1 MVEALGTGSVFGEV
15 GQPVSFVDG
24 AIGLGLSITED
35 ANRLPAQAVPRIK
48 VIGIPHF
55 NPIPTTAEP
64 LSGSRLGPSL
74 LGLMPQLG
82 QVGLQPGQHRQ
93 SQVCGSMQEGSGGI
107 EAIGYDVIGKAG
119 SQQLDGPL
127 QQPLA
132 SRILAVAWAVGLD
145 IEGQRQSGAHH
156 TDQAEVVIM
165 ANDLMVWVQHRV
177 TELASGLRRPS
188 RSGAVQRQADAPGPI
203 KGFVAFGS
211 SQHLSQ
217 RLARRQRVQ
226 AFGEVSQG
234 VVSETAPHSQRRTR
248 CRTHQRL
255 HGRVGNLSTRHA
267 NCDHNSTPA
276 GSWGRVRPSPG
287 ARK

>member
-1 MVEALGTGSVFGEV
+1 MMRQVLHTITGLTVIESLVFHFPAALGQMVEALGTGSVFGEV

-35 ANRLPAQAVPRIK
+35 ANRLLAQAVPRIK

-177 TELASGLRRPS
+177 TELASGLPTEPLRCRPAPS
-188 RSGAVQRQADAPGPI
+188 RCARSD
-203 KGFVAFGS
+203 
-211 SQHLSQ
+211 Q
-217 RLARRQRVQ
+217 RLCCVWL
-226 AFGEVSQG
+226 VSTL
-234 VVSETAPHSQRRTR
+234 E
-248 CRTHQRL
+248 
-255 HGRVGNLSTRHA
+255 
-267 NCDHNSTPA
+267 PA
-276 GSWGRVRPSPG
+276 LGASATGPSVR
-287 ARK
+287 